1 MKESVDKLTVV
12 KVLLDKMSVD
22 KMTFFIL
29 AKNLKNIMRE
39 NELFKRNRENFKNT
53 VH

>member
-29 AKNLKNIMRE
+29 ANNKKI
-39 NELFKRNRENFKNT
+39 
-53 VH
+53 